1 MHFLPAMFPQGRS
14 SMKYQ
19 IEGNVLHVLSDLVQP
34 MDKSF
39 LHHLDTLLEQ
49 QEDEIVVDLTAV
61 HFMVTWFVGQLAH
74 IAVEAKTKNK
84 HLRVK
89 AKAGG
94 KPAQLIQLGE
104 LDRLLEL
111 ELVE

>member
-39 LHHLDTLLEQ
+39 LHHLDTLL
-49 QEDEIVVDLTAV
+49 
-61 HFMVTWFVGQLAH
+61 
-74 IAVEAKTKNK
+74 
-84 HLRVK
+84 
-89 AKAGG
+89 
-94 KPAQLIQLGE
+94 
-104 LDRLLEL
+104 
-111 ELVE
+111 

>member
-1 MHFLPAMFPQGRS
+1 
-14 SMKYQ
+14 MKYK
-19 IEGNVLHVLSDLVQP
+19 IEGNVLNVLGDLAQP
-34 MDKSF
+34 MDERF
-39 LHHLDTLLEQ
+39 LNHLDTLLEQ

-61 HFMVTWFVGQLAH
+61 KFMVTWFVGQLAH

-89 AKAGG
+89 AKAGS
-94 KPAQLIQLGE
+94 KPAQLIRIGE
-104 LDRLLEL
+104 LDRMLEL